1 MERMISLHKKK
12 KSHKIFQ
19 CKHLGERL
27 ISNNSTMT
35 TKDNTNEE
43 KKKVYLENTKYAVEL
58 RNVKIYFI
66 LAKMTPDSY
75 YISREEVRIFPQ
87 IALLSRI
94 KSSIIS
100 QNYAVRKT
108 SDKSLI
114 KNQEHI

>member
-1 MERMISLHKKK
+1 LK
-12 KSHKIFQ
+12 
-19 CKHLGERL
+19 
-27 ISNNSTMT
+27 NSTST
-35 TKDNTNEE
+35 TKDNTN
-43 KKKVYLENTKYAVEL
+43 KKKVYLENTKYVVEL

-66 LAKMTPDSY
+66 LIKMTPDSY

-108 SDKSLI
+108 SEKSLI